1 MSARQQARME
11 QASTDAIRGAF
22 ADKIPPM
29 EPTLRD
35 LALSAIEASNVL
47 RAAHDDD
54 AITGGDYYDLHDT
67 ADDARRAFRSKMA
80 ALGID
85 RMTLDR
91 LVSIL

>member
-35 LALSAIEASNVL
+35 LAIRAVEDADAFSEADEGII
-47 RAAHDDD
+47 DDEFHRLD
-54 AITGGDYYDLHDT
+54 HTSI
-67 ADDARRAFRSKMA
+67 DARD
-80 ALGID
+80 ALYVKLGGLG
-85 RMTLDR
+85 LDR
-91 LVSIL
+91 ALLTRMGKAGIL